1 MGITNFPNGISSFGM
16 PVVGGGHIPFTTGSY
31 FFVSS
36 VTGSDSNPTGADPD
50 HPFATIDY
58 AIGKCTASKGDVIV
72 VMPGH
77 SETIAI
83 AGGITADVIGVS
95 IVGVGAGTLRPIISW
110 SATDS
115 TLLIT
120 AANVTFDNFQFQCAK
135 DSLVSGISSTAAG
148 TAIRNSVF
156 TSPTSTDDALIWVIT
171 SAAADDFVF
180 ENNAVY
186 SDHAGP
192 TEVIRLVG
200 ADRAK
205 ILNNYIKASA
215 STAVI
220 NGITTESL
228 DILIKGNTL
237 CNSVIDKLLI
247 DLVASCTGRIELN
260 NGTVVSTAAWAAAA
274 ICDAA
279 NCQLAENYVSDAV
292 GETGKLL
299 GTVSA

>member
-36 VTGSDSNPTGADPD
+36 VTGSNGNSGADPD

-77 SETIAI
+77 DEDIAV
-83 AGGITADVIGVS
+83 AGGITADVIGVT
-95 IVGVGAGTLRPIISW
+95 IVGVGSGTLRPIISW
-110 SATDS
+110 SATGS
-115 TLLIT
+115 TLLVT
-120 AANVTFDNFQFQCAK
+120 AANVTFDNFQFQNEI

-156 TSPTSTDDALIWVIT
+156 TSPTSTNDALIWVIT

-180 ENNAVY
+180 ENNAVF
-186 SDHAGP
+186 SDNAGP

-200 ADRAK
+200 ADRAR
-205 ILNNYIKASA
+205 IVGNYIKASA